1 MPWIHEPTEKNFNSY
16 LTITPTFRNELHTAV
31 TQHNRAPFGGPVE
44 LYLAAVIILLLLALS
59 DLVVGVSNDA
69 VNFLN
74 SSIGSRVAPR
84 HVIMIVACVGMIA
97 GVMFS
102 SGMMEVARKGIFN
115 PGFFSL
121 HEVMVI
127 FLAVMI
133 TDILLLDVYNTFGL
147 PTSTTVSIVF
157 ELIGASVAV
166 SMIKIA
172 AEDGSFAEI
181 GKYINTGKALMIIAG
196 ILISVAIAFFFG
208 TLVQFVT
215 RLIFTFDYHRRLK
228 RYGAL
233 WGAAC
238 LSLIIYFI
246 LIKGA
251 RGAAF
256 IPPETMAWIHA
267 NTLRLLLG
275 CYLVSALALQAV
287 LLLTGYNILKPI
299 VLIGTFALAMAFA
312 ANDLV
317 NFIGV
322 PLAGLSAYQIAA
334 ASEAPLGI
342 TMEALGEPMRTNS
355 WLLVTAGIIMA
366 VTLWFSRKART
377 VSQTEVGLSRQVE
390 GLERFGSSPLSRSIV
405 RLTSTIFSGLRAM
418 VPGPVLAAISR
429 RLDSSLY
436 NPKDHSPG
444 KGGAPSFDLLR
455 ASVNLMVASALISFA
470 TSLKLP
476 LSTTYVT
483 FMVAMG
489 TSLADQAWG
498 RESAS
503 YRVAGVLTVIG
514 GWFVTAFMAFTVSG
528 LFAAA
533 IFYSKGYA
541 TLLLLAG
548 ALFVIARNHRSH
560 RKRELEER
568 ELQVFNLENVNDID
582 DTVKVIFEH
591 CGHLLREVKATSNEC
606 FRGLF
611 SNDLGILRGLR
622 KSNKKIQTWANII
635 TANIYKALRFMSR
648 EEVRHSQNYAQII
661 TILQEIAESHRDI
674 IMRTLDHF
682 DNNHKGMLEVQVR
695 ELRDVIR
702 CFNALLDHAIS
713 AFLKRGIVDI
723 RAINAAQK
731 RLEGLVEKYNLNQIM
746 RIQNETSK
754 TRLSILFYGIMGKT
768 RKISSHTVELIKL
781 FRDTFPL

>member
-1 MPWIHEPTEKNFNSY
+1 M
-16 LTITPTFRNELHTAV
+16 
-31 TQHNRAPFGGPVE
+31 E
-44 LYLAAVIILLLLALS
+44 LYLAAVILLMILAAS
-59 DLVVGVSNDA
+59 DLMVGVANDA

-74 SSIGSRVAPR
+74 SSFGSRVAPR
-84 HVIMIVACVGMIA
+84 HVILLVASAGMLA
-97 GVMFS
+97 GVLFS
-102 SGMMEVARKGIFN
+102 SGMMEVARKGIFH
-115 PGFFSL
+115 PGLFTIK
-121 HEVMVI
+121 EVMAI

-133 TDILLLDVYNTFGL
+133 TDVLLLDVYNTFGL

-157 ELIGASVAV
+157 SLIGASVAV
-166 SMIKIA
+166 SLIKITA
-172 AEDGSFAEI
+172 RDGSLADI
-181 GKYINTGKALMIIAG
+181 GNYINTGKALMIIAG
-196 ILISVAIAFFFG
+196 ILLSVAIAFFFG
-208 TLVQFVT
+208 TLVQFIT

-233 WGAAC
+233 WGAMS
-238 LSLIIYFI
+238 LSLILYFI
-246 LIKGA
+246 IIKGA
-251 RGAAF
+251 KGASF
-256 IPPETMAWIHA
+256 VTPETLAWIHTHTIEILVA
-267 NTLRLLLG
+267 CFLG
-275 CYLVSALALQAV
+275 SALVLQVV
-287 LLLTGYNILKPI
+287 LLIFDYNILKPV
-299 VLIGTFALAMAFA
+299 VLIGTFALAMSFA

-322 PLAGLSAYQIAA
+322 PLAGLGAYRVAA
-334 ASEAPLGI
+334 ASGDPFGI
-342 TMEALGEPMRTNS
+342 TMEALGGPMHTNS
-355 WLLVTAGIIMA
+355 WLLVIAGMIMA
-366 VTLWFSRKART
+366 ATLWFSRKART
-377 VSQTEVGLSRQVE
+377 VTKTEVSLGSQIE
-390 GLERFGSSPLSRSIV
+390 GFERFGSSSLSRSVV
-405 RLTSTIFSGLRAM
+405 RLTSTLFSGVRAM
-418 VPGPVLAAISR
+418 VPGAVLAAIAR
-429 RLDSSLY
+429 RLDASLY

-514 GWFVTAFMAFTVSG
+514 GWFFTAFTAFTVSA

-533 IFYSKGYA
+533 IFYSDGYA

-560 RKRELEER
+560 RKRETEEK
-568 ELQVFNLENVNDID
+568 ELDVFNLSKVSDIGQ
-582 DTVKVIFEH
+582 TVKAVFAH
-591 CGHLLREVKATSNEC
+591 CGLLLREVKATSNQC
-606 FRGLF
+606 FEGLF
-611 SNDLGILRGLR
+611 SNDLGTLRGLR

-635 TANIYKALRFMSR
+635 TANIYKALRLMSR

-661 TILQEIAESHRDI
+661 TNLQEIAESHRDI
-674 IMRTLDHF
+674 IMRSLDHV
-682 DNNHKGMLEVQVR
+682 DNHHKGLLEVQIR
-695 ELRDVIR
+695 ELKEVIR
-702 CFNALLDHAIS
+702 CYNGLLDHAIS
-713 AFLKRGIVDI
+713 AFLRGTILDMKS
-723 RAINAAQK
+723 INAAQK
-731 RLEGLVEKYNLNQIM
+731 KMEGLVDKFNIHQIK

-768 RKISSHTVELIKL
+768 RQISSHTVELIRL